1 MSDGLDNRRRFGV
14 AKPYVLVIPSQIP
27 YEISNSPYD
36 AATTVYGV
44 QKVRYHLDAHIQ
56 WKDENGVVTTLE
68 GRLRRNEDGTVDVMP
83 RLDMIVALEEKNLD
97 LLVTFWAA
105 RLWKEAKGNLKKPI
119 TWEDFKRIA
128 SGKTHMLSV
137 GALGLAGAS
146 AAF

>member
-1 MSDGLDNRRRFGV
+1 M
-14 AKPYVLVIPSQIP
+14 PPC
-27 YEISNSPYD
+27 D

-44 QKVRYHLDAHIQ
+44 QKEAEEERGWDRGRVAEVGYDSDAR
-56 WKDENGVVTTLE
+56 G
-68 GRLRRNEDGTVDVMP
+68 ED
-83 RLDMIVALEEKNLD
+83 LD

-105 RLWKEAKGNLKKPI
+105 RLWKEAKGDLKKPI